1 MDTVLLILGPA
12 GADGELVEAAANR
25 ASKAGTELVLLAVSD
40 PERVSDIVSRVC
52 EAGQIGS
59 RPSGDL
65 ADTLHERQEKL
76 LVDQSQ
82 QLVGEFQEKG
92 LACRLEFRRGDA
104 VAETAAVITS
114 LTPDCVVIEQ
124 RKRSVFRLVKQN
136 RFLDDLREKFKFTLL
151 EV

>member
-1 MDTVLLILGPA
+1 
-12 GADGELVEAAANR
+12 VEAAANR
-25 ASKAGTELVLLAVSD
+25 ASKAGGELVLLAVSD
-40 PERVSDIVSRVC
+40 PERASEIISQVC

-76 LVDQSQ
+76 MADQSR
-82 QLVGEFQEKG
+82 QLVGELQERG
-92 LACRLEFRRGDA
+92 LSCRLEFRYGDA

-114 LTPDCVVIEQ
+114 LTPDCVIIEK
-124 RKRSVFRLVKQN
+124 RKRSLFRLVKQD